1 MKNNVVEYKKLQ
13 SGDDSKFSQ
22 LVLLF
27 NKEFESPNLNFVNLK
42 NISNLLINPKFVCIV
57 ASIDNKIV
65 GGLTAYELEMYDQ
78 EGSSMYIYDL
88 AVGKE
93 YQRNG
98 IGSRLVHE
106 IIDFCKSK
114 GINDLFVQ
122 ADGVD
127 QHAIEF
133 YKKNGGE
140 QSKTFHFSFNPL
152 QMK

>member
-1 MKNNVVEYKKLQ
+1 MKNNIVEYKKLQ
-13 SGDDSKFSQ
+13 VGDDLIFHE

-27 NKEFESPNLNFVNLK
+27 NREFESGDYVNSK
-42 NISNLLINPKFVCIV
+42 NIKHLLNNPHFVCFV
-57 ASIDNKIV
+57 ASVDNKIV

-88 AVGKE
+88 AVSKE

-98 IGSRLVHE
+98 IGSMLIHK

-114 GINDLFVQ
+114 SIRDVFVQ
-122 ADGVD
+122 VDGDD
-127 QHAIEF
+127 QHAIQF

-140 QSKTFHFSFNPL
+140 QSKTFHFSFHTFDY
-152 QMK
+152 